1 MYREKL
7 YKRIVREVEQDILE
21 GKYKVG
27 DKIPSINS
35 WRIRSGLSRS
45 SVVLAMDELISRGLV
60 ESEQSVGYFVS
71 STRVEVTHRFLLIFN
86 ELNLFKQDL
95 YHSILS
101 SLGSGA
107 VADIVFHNFNRETF
121 EMLVEKM
128 AGKYSV

>member
-1 MYREKL
+1 MKSQIIGLFLTGKIRTLKTVMYREKL

-60 ESEQSVGYFVS
+60 ESEQSVVYFVS
-71 STRVEVTHRFLLIFN
+71 STLVEVTHRFLLIFN
-86 ELNLFKQDL
+86 ELNLF
-95 YHSILS
+95 
-101 SLGSGA
+101 
-107 VADIVFHNFNRETF
+107 
-121 EMLVEKM
+121 
-128 AGKYSV
+128 